1 MSKIVQSLQQ
11 KLTLSPRQI
20 MEADILQLGIVS
32 LEKKINDEIESNPIL
47 EVDEENDDDADN
59 EEESILDWEEL
70 TSNPDEYEY
79 AGGPDYKSQMLEN
92 ISLDTNQKNL
102 TNDIIIQL
110 RDMNT
115 TEDEIKIAYEIL
127 GNLNEHGFLSVDCVL
142 ISDRMEIEEQRVLD
156 VSRKIQDLDPPG
168 IASRDIKECILAQL
182 RNFYPDESQAIRIIS
197 NYYDD
202 FANRRYDYIL
212 KKKSVTENDL
222 VRTVELL
229 STLNPYP
236 AVNYFSGSAEHITP
250 DIIIERQDSQWQV
263 TVNSHFTPNLRINT
277 NYLEILNKHKSDKDV
292 KNFIKKKIESAN
304 WFIAAIEQ
312 RTMTY
317 EKVMKS
323 IISHQ
328 KQYFD
333 SNNKILNPLI
343 LKDIAHDIDMDIS
356 TVSRT
361 TNGKYVQTPWGIKE
375 LKMFFSEGI
384 KTKDGDI
391 VSSHE
396 VRKAIRETVENE
408 DKKKPLSDECLTK
421 EVNDRG
427 YIVARRTVSKYRESL
442 NIPVSRLRKKI

>member
-1 MSKIVQSLQQ
+1 
-11 KLTLSPRQI
+11 
-20 MEADILQLGIVS
+20 
-32 LEKKINDEIESNPIL
+32 
-47 EVDEENDDDADN
+47 
-59 EEESILDWEEL
+59 
-70 TSNPDEYEY
+70 
-79 AGGPDYKSQMLEN
+79 
-92 ISLDTNQKNL
+92 
-102 TNDIIIQL
+102 
-110 RDMNT
+110 
-115 TEDEIKIAYEIL
+115 
-127 GNLNEHGFLSVDCVL
+127 
-142 ISDRMEIEEQRVLD
+142 
-156 VSRKIQDLDPPG
+156 
-168 IASRDIKECILAQL
+168 
-182 RNFYPDESQAIRIIS
+182 
-197 NYYDD
+197 
-202 FANRRYDYIL
+202 
-212 KKKSVTENDL
+212 
-222 VRTVELL
+222 
-229 STLNPYP
+229 
-236 AVNYFSGSAEHITP
+236 
-250 DIIIERQDSQWQV
+250 
-263 TVNSHFTPNLRINT
+263 
-277 NYLEILNKHKSDKDV
+277 
-292 KNFIKKKIESAN
+292 
-304 WFIAAIEQ
+304 
-312 RTMTY
+312 MTY

-333 SNNKILNPLI
+333 SDNKILNPLI